1 MSLSLPGSLVSS
13 EWLATH
19 LDHPDHPDLVILD
32 GSFKLPG
39 VTPVAAEDF
48 AARHIT
54 GARFFDIDAIAD
66 HDTTLPHM
74 LPSPED
80 FERHAADL
88 GISNDSIIV
97 VYDTPGLMSAG
108 RVWWTFRIFGH
119 DKVAI
124 LDGGLRKWQAEGRAV
139 TDAVAPIAKANFKA
153 TFDAAAVRS
162 KAQVLGT
169 LETGAEQVIDAR
181 SVGRFTAEEKE
192 ARPGLRSGHIPGSL
206 NLPFD
211 ALTNAQTGELLD
223 VSKIRAA
230 FETAGLDLSKP
241 VIASCGSGVT
251 AAALAFGLH
260 LAGKDDVAIY
270 DGAWTEWGQ
279 PGETPVD
286 TGPAV
291 AGADK

>member
-1 MSLSLPGSLVSS
+1 MSISLPGSLVST

-19 LDHPDHPDLVILD
+19 LDDAGLVILD

-39 VTPVAAEDF
+39 VTPIAADDF
-48 AARHIT
+48 AARHIP

-66 HDTTLPHM
+66 HETTLPHM
-74 LPSPED
+74 LPSAEA
-80 FERHAADL
+80 FERYAADL
-88 GISNDSIIV
+88 GISNDSTVV

-108 RVWWTFRIFGH
+108 RVWWTLRTFGH
-119 DKVAI
+119 DKVAV
-124 LDGGLRKWQAEGRAV
+124 LDGGLRKWLAEGRPV
-139 TDAVAPIAKANFKA
+139 TDALPPVSPGHFNASFNAGS
-153 TFDAAAVRS
+153 VRS
-162 KAQVLGT
+162 KAQVLGNIGT
-169 LETGAEQVIDAR
+169 QAEQVIDAR
-181 SVGRFTAEEKE
+181 SAARFTAEEKE

-206 NLPFD
+206 NLPFN
-211 ALTNAQTGELLD
+211 ALTNPQTGEILD
-223 VSKIRAA
+223 TAKIRAA

-279 PGETPVD
+279 PGDTPVD
-286 TGPAV
+286 TGPAFH
-291 AGADK
+291 GEPK